1 MLGRWRVEAK
11 LLLFRSE
18 LSRRERRHPPSG
30 RLSGSHEGSGNNDA
44 ISWPGLCSYCTR
56 QISRPYDLPFRV
68 LDITNI
74 YGSFLISVTAFGLV
88 GYDIKSNYAENPA
101 TCVYES
107 IDVIHNL
114 SAEEE
119 HRKHCDSGTLATA
132 SLVSQF

>member
-1 MLGRWRVEAK
+1 MA
-11 LLLFRSE
+11 
-18 LSRRERRHPPSG
+18 SRHAYIDQNDK
-30 RLSGSHEGSGNNDA
+30 GSGNNDA
-44 ISWPGLCSYCTR
+44 ISWPGFYSYCTI

-88 GYDIKSNYAENPA
+88 GYDIKFNYAENPA

-119 HRKHCDSGTLATA
+119 HRKHYDSELGEWLNMLSDEVDRMHPVDFPITRY
-132 SLVSQF
+132 